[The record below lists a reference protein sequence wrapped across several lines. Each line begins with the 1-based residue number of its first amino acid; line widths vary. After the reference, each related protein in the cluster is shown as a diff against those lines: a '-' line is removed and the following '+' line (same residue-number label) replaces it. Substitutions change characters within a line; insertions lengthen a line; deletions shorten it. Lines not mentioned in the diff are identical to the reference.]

1 MSSLHSLSPP
11 LLRPSSR
18 TVLRGWSRRV
28 QKEIGAFGGDAERVT
43 IFGESAGGMACGCL
57 LGSPMSKGLFR
68 RAICISGSAGSV
80 RSHLGTAASLPLTL
94 AAATAGDAVA
104 GADAGGAAAVLC
116 LTADTLPLPLAAQGQ
131 SEAAAASSAA
141 SLSSALDI
149 PYTELS
155 AAKLQS
161 VPIEQLRQAW
171 SSNGSWGPV
180 IAPPVRQR
188 LRLLLS

>member
-1 MSSLHSLSPP
+1 M
-11 LLRPSSR
+11 
-18 TVLRGWSRRV
+18 

-80 RSHLGTAASLPLTL
+80 RSHLVGTAASLPLTL

-104 GADAGGAAAVLC
+104 GAAAGAAAAVLC

-161 VPIEQLRQAW
+161 VPIEELRQAW
-171 SSNGSWGPV
+171 SSNGNWGPV
-180 IAPPVRQR
+180 VAPPVRQR
-188 LRLLLS
+188 LLLS